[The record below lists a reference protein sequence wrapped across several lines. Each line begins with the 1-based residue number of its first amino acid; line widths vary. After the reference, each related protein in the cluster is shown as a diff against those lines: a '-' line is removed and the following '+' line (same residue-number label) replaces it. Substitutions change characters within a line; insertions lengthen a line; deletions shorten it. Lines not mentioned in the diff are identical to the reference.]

1 MNRPSAR
8 AALVLVALAAL
19 FTAPAPAQPPPWED
33 PVFGSELRLYGFQYD
48 NFFQAPEGEPEEE
61 VTLTRVEGRFG
72 ARPSEASPFELYAR
86 GRFDSYSDGLDE
98 AWAVGGGLRFDRRPH
113 RADLYLEHEEDRP
126 VFDVGDEFDRA
137 NVLRLSGEYGW
148 RFTEAWQVSA
158 LGELRQEEFDRTTG
172 KDNDFVSG
180 GAALRYRG
188 WGYDFSPELGVELG
202 QRDADD
208 PNEDHDQRDLW
219 LKIRTLPVESLY
231 LSLRFRVRDRE
242 YIIDDP
248 AASNFERE
256 DDRWDVTLAADFT
269 FTDWLGLN
277 GYVAYEDAD
286 STKETRVYEW
296 LLAGVG
302 VTFGW

>member
-1 MNRPSAR
+1 
-8 AALVLVALAAL
+8 
-19 FTAPAPAQPPPWED
+19 
-33 PVFGSELRLYGFQYD
+33 
-48 NFFQAPEGEPEEE
+48 
-61 VTLTRVEGRFG
+61 
-72 ARPSEASPFELYAR
+72 
-86 GRFDSYSDGLDE
+86 
-98 AWAVGGGLRFDRRPH
+98 
-113 RADLYLEHEEDRP
+113 

-137 NVLRLSGEYGW
+137 NVVRLAGEYGY
-148 RFTEAWQVSA
+148 RVTEDWQVTGLA
-158 LGELRQEEFDRTTG
+158 ELRREAFDQTTG

-188 WGYDFSPELGVELG
+188 WGYAFSPELGVELG
-202 QRDADD
+202 ERDADD

-219 LKIRTLPVESLY
+219 LKIRSIPFDDLY

-242 YIIDDP
+242 YTVGDP
-248 AASNFERE
+248 AASNFGRE
-256 DDRWDVTLAADFT
+256 DDRRDVTLAADYT
-269 FTDWLGLN
+269 LLDWLGIN